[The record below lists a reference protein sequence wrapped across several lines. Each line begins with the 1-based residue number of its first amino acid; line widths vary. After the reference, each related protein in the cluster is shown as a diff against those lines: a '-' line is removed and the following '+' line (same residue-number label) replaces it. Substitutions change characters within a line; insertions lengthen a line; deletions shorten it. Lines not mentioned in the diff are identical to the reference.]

1 MQYDKTENV
10 LLDIRHTKI
19 ECEEKKAQIMK
30 EVEFTFS
37 NVIKLLKQRKEEVIN
52 ELNEHFNQQIGAVY
66 EEEQHW

>member
-1 MQYDKTENV
+1 LTYDKTENV
-10 LLDIRHTKI
+10 LLDIRHIKI

-30 EVEFTFS
+30 EVELTFS

-66 EEEQHW
+66 EEEQLW